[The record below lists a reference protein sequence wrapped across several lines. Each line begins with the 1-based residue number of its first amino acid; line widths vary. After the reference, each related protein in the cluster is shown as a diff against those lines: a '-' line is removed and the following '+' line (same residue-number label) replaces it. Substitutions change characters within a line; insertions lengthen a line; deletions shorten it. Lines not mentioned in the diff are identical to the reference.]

1 MVMGKKPQ
9 QPEPTRVEFP
19 PHVPAN
25 RPESDSPG
33 REFPELEA
41 LAPSHLPPARGQV
54 YVSRR
59 HEVDR
64 YDDPDEDER
73 YTFPGPPQDP
83 FEVAET
89 SEPHP
94 VDGHRPDRVPDS
106 GHHEHD
112 PRAFDEIRRHQE
124 RDSRGYAEAV
134 APEEPEWDA
143 AAASGP
149 AGDGEEQAGPW
160 ERHPND
166 RWVVGDAGNQPAVR
180 SRVPHRFRNPP
191 PDTVIDGAE
200 IGSISYRA
208 ASVRGIS
215 HQERGE
221 PRQDAYAVHFTR
233 DQAWLVG
240 CISDGVSQGTRSH
253 EAAAA
258 ICERISRALVD
269 HLIASPPSA
278 DSGRWPEEIGSIRW
292 ADAVRSANAAV
303 CELARPYLEK
313 SAQKRGGPPAVE
325 PGDPVPF
332 AQARLIMS
340 GTALAFV
347 VATEPSPNG
356 TFRAMLANVAGDSA
370 AFVVQDGHW
379 VPLTMIKNEGEAI
392 FSSAVK
398 ALPADT
404 EVHAKPFYLEPG
416 QPLIMM
422 TDGLGDPLG
431 AARGAVSR
439 FLGTRW
445 RTPPD
450 LLAFAQH
457 LAFYRKT
464 FTDDR
469 TAVVVWPGPVRSAR

>member
-1 MVMGKKPQ
+1 MVNRRKPQ
-9 QPEPTRVEFP
+9 EPEPTRVEFA

-25 RPESDSPG
+25 RPESWEETWEEPPESGPSG
-33 REFPELEA
+33 REIPEPEA
-41 LAPSHLPPARGQV
+41 PAPARRSRGQV

-64 YDDPDEDER
+64 YDEPDEDAR
-73 YTFPGPPQDP
+73 YADPAPPQDP
-83 FEVAET
+83 YESFELPPHHDGGGQGYEEPLRHEEEAAEVT
-89 SEPHP
+89 
-94 VDGHRPDRVPDS
+94 
-106 GHHEHD
+106 
-112 PRAFDEIRRHQE
+112 
-124 RDSRGYAEAV
+124 
-134 APEEPEWDA
+134 APEEEWDTA
-143 AAASGP
+143 P
-149 AGDGEEQAGPW
+149 APRRPEEDEDRARPW
-160 ERHPND
+160 ERYPND

-180 SRVPHRFRNPP
+180 PRVPHKFRNPP

-233 DQAWLVG
+233 DQDWLVG

-292 ADAVRSANAAV
+292 RDAVRSANAAV
-303 CELARPYLEK
+303 CELARPYLRK
-313 SAQKRGGPPAVE
+313 SAQKRGGPPPVDPA
-325 PGDPVPF
+325 DPVPF

-379 VPLTMIKNEGEAI
+379 LPLTMIKNEGEAI
-392 FSSAVK
+392 FSSSVK
-398 ALPADT
+398 ALPAET

-439 FLGTRW
+439 FLGTHW
-445 RTPPD
+445 HTPPD

-469 TAVVVWPGPVRSAR
+469 TAVVVWPGPVRSGR

>member
-1 MVMGKKPQ
+1 MVNRRKPQ
-9 QPEPTRVEFP
+9 EPEPTRVEFA

-25 RPESDSPG
+25 RPESWEETWEEPPESGPSG
-33 REFPELEA
+33 REIPEPEA
-41 LAPSHLPPARGQV
+41 PAPARRPQGQV

-64 YDDPDEDER
+64 YDEPDEDAR
-73 YTFPGPPQDP
+73 YSDPPPPQDP
-83 FEVAET
+83 YESFEMP
-89 SEPHP
+89 PHH
-94 VDGHRPDRVPDS
+94 DG
-106 GHHEHD
+106 GG
-112 PRAFDEIRRHQE
+112 Q
-124 RDSRGYAEAV
+124 GYGEEAGEV
-134 APEEPEWDA
+134 TAPEEEWDTA
-143 AAASGP
+143 P
-149 AGDGEEQAGPW
+149 APRRPEEDEDRARPW
-160 ERHPND
+160 ERYPND

-180 SRVPHRFRNPP
+180 PRVPHKFRNPP

-233 DQAWLVG
+233 DQDWLVG

-292 ADAVRSANAAV
+292 KDAVRSANDAV
-303 CELARPYLEK
+303 CELARPYLRK
-313 SAQKRGGPPAVE
+313 SAQKRGGPPPVDPA
-325 PGDPVPF
+325 DPVPF

-379 VPLTMIKNEGEAI
+379 LPLTMIKNEGEAI
-392 FSSAVK
+392 FSSSVK
-398 ALPADT
+398 ALPAET

-439 FLGTRW
+439 FLGTHW
-445 RTPPD
+445 HTPPD

-469 TAVVVWPGPVRSAR
+469 TAVVVWPGPVRSGR